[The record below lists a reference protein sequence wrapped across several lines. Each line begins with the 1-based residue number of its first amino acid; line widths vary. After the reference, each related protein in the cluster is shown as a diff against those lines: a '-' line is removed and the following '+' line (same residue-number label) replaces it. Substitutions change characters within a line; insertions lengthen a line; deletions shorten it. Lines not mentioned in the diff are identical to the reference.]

1 MVTADES
8 SWWEEGEE
16 EEEEEEEAQ
25 RCNLLCVCPVEV
37 VLASGALRKDVEESM
52 AALALALASLPW
64 TGRWYSAM
72 VCILCAERSN
82 ARMYV

>member
-8 SWWEEGEE
+8 SWWEEG
-16 EEEEEEEAQ
+16 EEEEEEAQ

-37 VLASGALRKDVEESM
+37 VLASGALRNDVEESM
-52 AALALALASLPW
+52 AALALASLLPW
-64 TGRWYSAM
+64 TGR
-72 VCILCAERSN
+72 CDGILCAERSN